1 MLKSIG
7 FRVIGTVPVLLL
19 VMFGVFALVSL
30 APGDAATLLL
40 PEDTSP
46 EQVADFRAAWGLDQP
61 MPVQFWRFLVRFLHL
76 DLGTS
81 LRYHDSVGHLIAMR
95 LPATVELALVS
106 LALAVVLGVPLGAYA
121 ALKKGKLG
129 DGVVSV
135 FAVAGVSAPTFWT
148 GILLVLLFSATL
160 NVLPS
165 GARLPYGVSVTPATG
180 FHLIDAL
187 IHGEFESFRIA
198 VRHIT
203 LPAVTLA
210 FSMVGIIAR
219 ITRSAIIDVGQEEFV
234 YTAVA
239 KGLSRG
245 NIVRRHL
252 LPNAAIPISTIVG
265 LELGSLISGTII
277 VEVIFSWPG
286 VGTLLYQSVTVRD
299 TQLTIGVVIV
309 YTSIF
314 IFLNVLIDLFYYVV
328 DPRVRSSYGRAGA

>member
-1 MLKSIG
+1 MLKNIAWRLLG
-7 FRVIGTVPVLLL
+7 AIPVLLL
-19 VMFGVFALVSL
+19 VMFGVFVLVNL

-40 PEDTSP
+40 PEDATP
-46 EQVADFRAAWGLDQP
+46 EQVASFRAAWGLDQP
-61 MPVQFWRFLVRFLHL
+61 LLVQFWRFLVRIVHL

-81 LRYHDSVGHLIAMR
+81 LRYQDSVGHLIAMR
-95 LPATVELALVS
+95 LPATLELALVS
-106 LALAVVLGVPLGAYA
+106 LALAVAVGVPVGTYA

-129 DGVVSV
+129 DGVVSI
-135 FAVAGVSAPTFWT
+135 FAVAGVSAPSFWT

-160 NVLPS
+160 NLLPS
-165 GARLPYGVSVTPATG
+165 GSRLPFGVSVTPTTG
-180 FHLIDAL
+180 FYLVDTL
-187 IHGEFESFRIA
+187 IHGDFDSFRIA
-198 VRHIT
+198 VRHIV

-219 ITRSAIIDVGQEEFV
+219 ITRSAIVDVGQEEFV

-245 NIVRRHL
+245 QIVRRHL

-299 TQLTIGVVIV
+299 TQLTIGVVLV
-309 YTSIF
+309 YTSMF
-314 IFLNVLIDLFYYVV
+314 IVLNVLIDLFYYLV
-328 DPRVRSSYGRAGA
+328 DPRMRSSYAKARA